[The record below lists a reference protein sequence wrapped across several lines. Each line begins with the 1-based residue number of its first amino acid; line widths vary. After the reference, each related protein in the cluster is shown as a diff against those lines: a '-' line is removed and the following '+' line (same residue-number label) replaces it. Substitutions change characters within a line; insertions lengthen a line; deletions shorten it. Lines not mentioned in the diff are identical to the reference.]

1 MTLWRAGN
9 SLGARLFPSTA
20 LEVSPLQLTRHKLT
34 SLALGC
40 AVWLLVVP
48 FAGTVK
54 QRGDA
59 VSAALPLLIS

>member
-1 MTLWRAGN
+1 MTLWRAGS
-9 SLGARLFPSTA
+9 SLGARLSPSTA
-20 LEVSPLQLTRHKLT
+20 LEVLPLQLTRHKLT
-34 SLALGC
+34 RLALGC
-40 AVWLLVVP
+40 AAWLLPIP